1 LGLVRV
7 GQRRTAEGQVLLEQA
22 LQIYGKNLRPDDLN
36 LAQAYL
42 DLAVAYKLGGRL
54 QESQEMDGKALRI
67 QEQVFGI
74 DSPVARE
81 TRARIKQNSNREQLQ
96 NPKTSGKP
104 PVQHAKAN

>member
-1 LGLVRV
+1 
-7 GQRRTAEGQVLLEQA
+7 
-22 LQIYGKNLRPDDLN
+22 LN

-54 QESQEMDGKALRI
+54 QEAQEMDGKALRI

-96 NPKTSGKP
+96 NPQASGKP
-104 PVQHAKAN
+104 TVQHAKAN